1 MGHQRLPEHKG
12 AHLRNLAHRGA
23 EDTGDE
29 TVPSLYCR
37 PPYNGTDAGE
47 ALPPP
52 QPGYAHRNTPPSS
65 AWRSV
70 LYALPGG
77 AAAKEEAERTPGGAV
92 FRLVSGAEKP

>member
-1 MGHQRLPEHKG
+1 M
-12 AHLRNLAHRGA
+12 AHRGA

-37 PPYNGTDAGE
+37 PPYNGTDAGK
-47 ALPPP
+47 PC
-52 QPGYAHRNTPPSS
+52 HRLSQDTHTGIHRRHLHGG
-65 AWRSV
+65 AFID
-70 LYALPGG
+70 ALPGG